1 MGLPYNAVA
10 PSSHSNLSFRS
21 FTHLSAMRQSV
32 VQTGTI
38 ASCRSSTPLCVP
50 SETFQ
55 LSKVDSFVCC
65 LVCYCIIVCHVYS
78 HSIANFHSLQGYF
91 NLIDTTVERLGLDD
105 DSR

>member
-55 LSKVDSFVCC
+55 LSKVDRLLLCV
-65 LVCYCIIVCHVYS
+65 VEAKATEWYKEHYIICYFS
-78 HSIANFHSLQGYF
+78 PTQRTEMNAQFIA
-91 NLIDTTVERLGLDD
+91 IAAK
-105 DSR
+105 

>member
-10 PSSHSNLSFRS
+10 PSSHSNNLSFRS

-38 ASCRSSTPLCVP
+38 ASCRSFTPLCVP

-55 LSKVDSFVCC
+55 LSKVDSF
-65 LVCYCIIVCHVYS
+65 LVLV
-78 HSIANFHSLQGYF
+78 
-91 NLIDTTVERLGLDD
+91 TT
-105 DSR
+105 